1 MEHETWNTEICLAAL
16 FSCTKLLIFSINVFW
31 IYFLLS
37 TEIKIYVETYSLMR
51 DKDDSMW

>member
-1 MEHETWNTEICLAAL
+1 MEYRNLPSSFILMHQITHFFN
-16 FSCTKLLIFSINVFW
+16 KHVFW

-51 DKDDSMW
+51 DKDDSM